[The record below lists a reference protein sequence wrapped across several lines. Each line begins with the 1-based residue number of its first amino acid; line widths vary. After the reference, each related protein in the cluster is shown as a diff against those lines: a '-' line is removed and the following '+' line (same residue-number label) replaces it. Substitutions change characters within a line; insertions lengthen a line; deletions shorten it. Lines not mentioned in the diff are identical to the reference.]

1 VTTIAAAIGL
11 GVAVLLAGSLPGAAL
26 AALNL
31 RVWPQMPWALV
42 PMAVYL
48 GFYWAYIGGRLGS
61 PGTAE
66 ARRTYLRAGPVAPGL
81 WGVALATGLVGF
93 SGLALLLLTMARL
106 MVMPT
111 SAPITTPAGM
121 PALTG
126 FLLVVMASVVA
137 GVTEEAGFRGYMQG
151 PVERRYGLLAA
162 ILVNGVMFGLLHFR
176 NHPEAVLTMLPY
188 YVAVAGVYGGL
199 TWATDSI
206 LPAVA
211 LHAGGDV
218 WSLTR
223 LWVTGRP
230 EWQLAGGVTPL
241 VWTAG
246 FDASFV
252 MTAAGAVAVAFLF
265 AVLCRTL
272 YAMRLQASRY
282 TLATSQSPAP

>member
-1 VTTIAAAIGL
+1 MTTVATAVGL
-11 GVAVLLAGSLPGAAL
+11 GVAVLLVGNLPWAAL

-31 RVWPQMPWALV
+31 RVWPQVPWALV

-61 PGTAE
+61 PDTAE
-66 ARRTYLRAGPVAPGL
+66 ARRRYLRAGLVAPGA
-81 WGVALATGLVGF
+81 WGMALAAGLVGF
-93 SGLALLLLTMARL
+93 GGLVLLLLTMARL
-106 MVMPT
+106 MVMP
-111 SAPITTPAGM
+111 AAEPITTPAGM

-126 FLLVVMASVVA
+126 FLLLVMSSVVA

-151 PVERRYGLLAA
+151 PVERRYGVLAA

-176 NHPEAVLTMLPY
+176 NHPGAVLSMLPY

-206 LPAVA
+206 LPAVT

-230 EWQLAGGVTPL
+230 EWELAGGGAPL

-246 FDASFV
+246 FDSAFV
-252 MTAAGAVAVAFLF
+252 MTAAGAVAVTVLF
-265 AVLCRTL
+265 VVLCRTL
-272 YAMRLQASRY
+272 R
-282 TLATSQSPAP
+282 ATRRHSGRHAIAVSATD